1 MRFTGCLFFAS
12 CSSERFFMERLH
24 KPEASNDCQRTAF
37 PA

>member
-1 MRFTGCLFFAS
+1 MLVFRLLI
-12 CSSERFFMERLH
+12 SERFFMERLH